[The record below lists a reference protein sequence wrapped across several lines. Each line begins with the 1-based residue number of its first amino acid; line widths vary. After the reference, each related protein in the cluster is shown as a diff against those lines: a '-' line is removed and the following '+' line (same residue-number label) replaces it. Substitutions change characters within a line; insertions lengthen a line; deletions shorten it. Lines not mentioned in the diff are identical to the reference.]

1 MAESPTRH
9 PFSAADLPDVQDFY
23 CGDEHYEK
31 EVADWIKGTEGDC
44 AVNSIVHPK
53 KPSRVWLYKAGE
65 KIVGFGS
72 LAQSKWYWPGNKT
85 DPEMNLSVI
94 IWVGVQKE
102 FWGKPEGPKEERY
115 SAQILDDLLAEADAS
130 AKTHPILGLYVH
142 KDNGRAIKFYKDSG
156 FNDELVHP
164 VEKET
169 GEVKYLKMFVVLD
182 DEAFEEAAEAAKAA
196 AAAKAAK
203 SKKK

>member
-1 MAESPTRH
+1 MSEPLTRYTFTAE
-9 PFSAADLPDVQDFY
+9 DLPDVQSFH
-23 CGDEHYEK
+23 CGDELYEK
-31 EVADWIKGTEGDC
+31 EVSDWIKSSEGDC
-44 AVNSIVHPK
+44 AVNSIVDPK
-53 KPSRVWLYKAGE
+53 RPSRVWLYRVGE

-72 LAQSKWYWPGNKT
+72 LAQSKWYWPGNRT

-115 SAQILDDLLAEADAS
+115 SAQILDDLLAEADAV

-142 KDNGRAIKFYKDSG
+142 KDNGRAIRFYKDSG
-156 FNDELVHP
+156 FNDELIHP
-164 VEKET
+164 IEKET

-182 DEAFEEAAEAAKAA
+182 DEAFEEAAKKA

-203 SKKK
+203 SNKR